1 LPRETAATLGALI
14 RAVESGELHAQ
25 IKLVVSDNPE
35 AYCLERARQARLS
48 CFTFYPR
55 KYPDKA
61 TYEGLI
67 LRQLRELN
75 VEYIVLAGY
84 MRLIGPTLLA
94 AFPERIINIH
104 PSLLPA
110 FPGKDAIGQALAAG
124 VPAQV
129 LPSTT
134 WMKGWIRDPSL
145 PSGRLLSIRVRPGK
159 A

>member
-1 LPRETAATLGALI
+1 MTNIAVFASGNGSNLGALI

-35 AYCLERARQARLS
+35 AYCLERARKARLS
-48 CFTFYPR
+48 CFMFYPHM
-55 KYPDKA
+55 YPSKA
-61 TYEGLI
+61 VYEELI

-124 VPAQV
+124 VPRTGVTIHYVDEGMDTGPIIAQ
-129 LPSTT
+129 
-134 WMKGWIRDPSL
+134 
-145 PSGRLLSIRVRPGK
+145 RPV
-159 A
+159 AI